1 MSKSISV
8 LGCGWLG
15 YPLISR
21 LIALPHS
28 KIKAA
33 TRSQQKCQQIT
44 ALDIDA
50 YQLDISDLQQSD
62 NPFFM
67 SDVLIVNIPSSDI
80 TGYQSLVEKIKHSTI
95 QQVILI
101 SSTSVYT
108 NSNSTVSESSH
119 IDTSNARYKIEQL
132 FEQQASFTTLTLR
145 FAGLIGP
152 NRHPARF
159 FKPGRVVSDSQ
170 APVNML
176 HLDDCIEIIVTALDK
191 PFWQGTLNCC
201 ADSHPTKQ
209 QFYTHACAQLGV
221 TPPEFTQQVEI
232 SFKVISNERL
242 KQQLDYRLIHPD
254 LMKIEF

>member
-21 LIALPHS
+21 LMAIPHS

-33 TRSQQKCQQIT
+33 TRSQQKWQQIT

-50 YQLDISDLQQSD
+50 YQLDIADLQQSD
-62 NPFFM
+62 DPFFT
-67 SDVLIVNIPSSDI
+67 SDILIVNIPSSDI
-80 TGYQSLVEKIKHSTI
+80 AGYQSLVEKIKHSTI

-119 IDTSNARYKIEQL
+119 IDTNSVRYQIEQL
-132 FEQQASFTTLTLR
+132 FEQQTSFTTLTLR

-152 NRHPARF
+152 DRHPARF
-159 FKPGRVVSDSQ
+159 FKAGSVVSHSQ

-176 HLDDCIEIIVTALDK
+176 HLDDCIEIIVAALDK
-191 PFWQGTLNCC
+191 PLWQGTLNCC

-209 QFYTHACAQLGV
+209 QFYTYACAQLGV
-221 TPPEFTQQVEI
+221 TPPEFTQHDEV
-232 SFKVISNERL
+232 SFKVISNESL
-242 KQQLDYRLIHPD
+242 KQRLDYHFIHPN